1 MVTKIDPE
9 KLSTLSSY
17 LDKEIESAP
26 EELRTAVKTLNL
38 SIPYSKDDDKLIA
51 ALVGLYLTKNLVSS
65 GYVRIPSKDKT
76 NLSNDELD
84 VFKVLER
91 AVMVALYHT
100 RPIELLDVP
109 KKKTGYQETPVTTDP
124 CAFGIYPDLPQIEAA
139 GKGRIIS
146 EIEHYFHT

>member
-1 MVTKIDPE
+1 MSGRI
-9 KLSTLSSY
+9 SSLKFINRNNVY
-17 LDKEIESAP
+17 LYIFP
-26 EELRTAVKTLNL
+26 
-38 SIPYSKDDDKLIA
+38 
-51 ALVGLYLTKNLVSS
+51 
-65 GYVRIPSKDKT
+65 RIPSKDKT

>member
-1 MVTKIDPE
+1 M
-9 KLSTLSSY
+9 
-17 LDKEIESAP
+17 
-26 EELRTAVKTLNL
+26 
-38 SIPYSKDDDKLIA
+38 
-51 ALVGLYLTKNLVSS
+51 
-65 GYVRIPSKDKT
+65 
-76 NLSNDELD
+76 
-84 VFKVLER
+84 LER

-146 EIEHYFHT
+146 EIEHYFHTQSFHQVQRSMFLPGSLMTNWS